1 MHLNEWKLLLRLLMA
16 VIEYLLERLWFGNS
30 MH

>member
-1 MHLNEWKLLLRLLMA
+1 MHLKEWKLLLRLVVA

-30 MH
+30 TH